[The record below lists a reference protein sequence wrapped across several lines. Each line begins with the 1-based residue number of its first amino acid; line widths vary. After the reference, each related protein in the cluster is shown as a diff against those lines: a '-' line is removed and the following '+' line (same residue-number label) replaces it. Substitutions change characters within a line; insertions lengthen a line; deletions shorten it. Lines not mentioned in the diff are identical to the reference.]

1 MDFQDKF
8 QNIVAKNNSLMCVGL
23 DPELERIK
31 KQTVYKGESLVKFNI
46 SIVNQTADLVCAY
59 KPNIAFYEAL
69 GIEGLEHL
77 KQTIDYLKKNY
88 SDIPIILDAKRADI
102 ANTAKMYATAIFDF
116 WGADATTVY
125 PHLGFDSLEPF
136 FAYKQKLT
144 IVLIKTSN
152 PDAST
157 FQNLKMD
164 GEPYYMKVAKE
175 IKKWDIRNLGVFV
188 GATYP
193 QDLKI
198 VRKLFPNKIILS
210 AGFGAQKGKIKE
222 AVKAGV
228 DKTGGGIM
236 FNASRSIIFSDNP
249 RLEAQKL
256 RDEINKYRTV

>member
-1 MDFQDKF
+1 VDFQDKF
-8 QNIVAKNNSLMCVGL
+8 QKIVAKNNSLLCVGL
-23 DPELERIK
+23 DPELAK
-31 KQTVYKGESLVKFNI
+31 LTKNQSLFEFDK
-46 SIVNQTADLVCAY
+46 SIINATADLVCAY
-59 KPNIAFYEAL
+59 KPNIAFYEAY
-69 GIEGLEHL
+69 GLDGLDHL
-77 KQTIDYLKKNY
+77 KQTIEYLKKNY
-88 SDIPIILDAKRADI
+88 DEIPIILDAKRADI

-116 WGADATTVY
+116 WSADATTVY
-125 PHLGFDSLEPF
+125 PHLGFDSLEAF

-157 FQNLKMD
+157 FQNLKVD

-175 IKKWDIRNLGVFV
+175 IKKWDKPNLGIFV

-193 QDLKI
+193 QDLKN
-198 VRKLFPNKIILS
+198 VRKLFPNNIILS

-228 DKTGGGIM
+228 DKTGGGII
-236 FNASRSIIFSDNP
+236 FNASRSIIYSQNP
-249 RLEAQKL
+249 KKEAQKL